1 VNLEAAALEGRTVRL
16 DPMTNR
22 HHDALCAVG
31 LDPDLWRLTTI
42 RVQTAADMQQ
52 YIDKALAG
60 QAAGT
65 ALPFVIVLR
74 ESGQVIGATRY
85 HAIDKDARRVEI
97 GFTWITRAWQ
107 RTAVN
112 TETKYLMLRHAFE
125 TMGCERVEFRADGE
139 NEPSRRA
146 LLRIGATEEGL
157 LRRYRPT
164 AHRGWRD
171 LRLFS
176 IIAPEWPALRARLE
190 TRLG

>member
-1 VNLEAAALEGRTVRL
+1 
-16 DPMTNR
+16 
-22 HHDALCAVG
+22 
-31 LDPDLWRLTTI
+31 
-42 RVQTAADMQQ
+42 
-52 YIDKALAG
+52 
-60 QAAGT
+60 
-65 ALPFVIVLR
+65 VITLR
-74 ESGQVIGATRY
+74 GSGQVIGATRY
-85 HAIDKDARRVEI
+85 HSIDKDARRVEI
-97 GFTWITRAWQ
+97 GFTWIARAWQ

-171 LRLFS
+171 IRLFS